1 MTVVSRF
8 LVALLFLA
16 FVIEQAPH
24 IVHHF
29 FDLEHAG
36 AECPFATAGE
46 RLPGL
51 GAEAIDV
58 DHDPAPELRT
68 PLPGAPA
75 LPDTLVR
82 GPFARAPPAS
92 PPR

>member
-1 MTVVSRF
+1 
-8 LVALLFLA
+8 
-16 FVIEQAPH
+16 
-24 IVHHF
+24 
-29 FDLEHAG
+29 
-36 AECPFATAGE
+36 
-46 RLPGL
+46 LPGL